1 MDNISVSSSSTTSKY
16 PEYSK
21 KVQMVMTSSDNPMIN
36 FEKPVVPPASTSSMK
51 QRGLCSQVAYLTSSV
66 PQEKPSP
73 VKTSK
78 QCKTY
83 SSINS
88 LPGAFMVASQT
99 EEVSKKQ
106 GILHKN
112 RTTFDLPDEPP
123 KRAKNYNS
131 SKLDHKVDILQ
142 NVIYED
148 EPVGKKS
155 IYATSNKLSH
165 KFDIFGNETEVEP
178 QGKNAK
184 SWKSDKLEHHYDIFK
199 QFDPVNS

>member
-1 MDNISVSSSSTTSKY
+1 
-16 PEYSK
+16 
-21 KVQMVMTSSDNPMIN
+21 
-36 FEKPVVPPASTSSMK
+36 MK

-66 PQEKPSP
+66 PQEKPSS

-112 RTTFDLPDEPP
+112 RTTFDLPDEAP
-123 KRAKNYNS
+123 KKAKNYNS

-142 NVIYED
+142 NVIFED

-165 KFDIFGNETEVEP
+165 KFDIFGNETEIEP

-184 SWKSDKLEHHYDIFK
+184 SWKADKLEHHYDIFK